1 MAIVDKIGKVKDNN
15 NGGYVIYPQIF
26 SDFDNSY
33 DWVKV
38 IKSDDTYTHSCYI
51 TDTFY
56 LQLKVEDIGRAF
68 ATFKISVCGTFGE
81 KSLFSINVTN
91 AYITWTF
98 TKTSK
103 GFACQLSASTSEYV
117 DYKHYSLYV
126 GEIIKL
132 DGTLTKGCVY
142 VAADGKLTIATD
154 DGVSDE
160 IAQTSTINA
169 DRNSVLIPI
178 VNTTNGDRFKDIYFM
193 RYSPIQ
199 YNIMD
204 VEGQGVF
211 LCGKALALKD

>member
-1 MAIVDKIGKVKDNN
+1 MAIVDKCGKVKDESS
-15 NGGYVIYPQIF
+15 GGYRIYSQIF
-26 SDFDNSY
+26 TDFDNSY

-38 IKSDDTYTHSCYI
+38 VKSEDTYTHNCYI
-51 TDTFY
+51 TNTFY
-56 LQLKVEDIGRAF
+56 LQLKGENIGSTNA
-68 ATFKISVCGTFGE
+68 AFKISAYGTFGE
-81 KSLFSINVTN
+81 KSLFSINVSN

-98 TKTSK
+98 TKTAK

-117 DYKHYSLYV
+117 DYKHYSLYA

-132 DGTLTKGCVY
+132 DRTLTKGCVY
-142 VAADGKLTIATD
+142 VADDGKLTIATD
-154 DGVSDE
+154 DGVSNE

-204 VEGQGVF
+204 VDGQGVF
-211 LCGKALALKD
+211 LCGKTLALKD

>member
-1 MAIVDKIGKVKDNN
+1 MTIVDKSGKVKDNN

-38 IKSDDTYTHSCYI
+38 IKSEDTYTHSCYI

-56 LQLKVEDIGRAF
+56 LQLKGEDIGRTG

-81 KSLFSINVTN
+81 KSLFSMSVNN
-91 AYITWTF
+91 AYITWVF

-126 GEIIKL
+126 GEIVKL
-132 DGTLTKGCVY
+132 DRTLTKGCVY
-142 VAADGKLTIATD
+142 VADDGKLTIATD
-154 DGVSDE
+154 DGISEE

-193 RYSPIQ
+193 RYSPLQ

-204 VEGQGVF
+204 VDGQGIF
-211 LCGKALALKD
+211 LCGKVLALKD

>member
-1 MAIVDKIGKVKDNN
+1 MAIVDKSGKVKDND

-38 IKSDDTYTHSCYI
+38 IKSEDTYTHSCYI

-56 LQLKVEDIGRAF
+56 LQLKGEDIGRTG

-98 TKTSK
+98 TKTAK

-126 GEIIKL
+126 GEIVKL
-132 DGTLTKGCVY
+132 DRTLTKGCVY
-142 VAADGKLTIATD
+142 VADDKLTIATD
-154 DGVSDE
+154 EGIFEE
-160 IAQTSTINA
+160 IVQTSTINV

-193 RYSPIQ
+193 RYSPLQ

-204 VEGQGVF
+204 VDGQGVF
-211 LCGKALALKD
+211 LCGKVLALKD